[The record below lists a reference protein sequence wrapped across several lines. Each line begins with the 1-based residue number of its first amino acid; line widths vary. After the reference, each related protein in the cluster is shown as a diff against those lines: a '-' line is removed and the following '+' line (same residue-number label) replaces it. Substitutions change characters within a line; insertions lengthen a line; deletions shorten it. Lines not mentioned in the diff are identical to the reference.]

1 MKYEKRIQAKLLQM
15 HGYLTELNKWLPS
28 KNKYLHDGLTRR
40 ACEKT
45 IQLAI
50 ECVLDICAIIV
61 SEEKLGLPTSE
72 ENLIRLL
79 SEKKI
84 ISLILAKKIQSMK
97 SFRNILV
104 HRYEEVD
111 NTLAYEFLA
120 KNLLDFSYFEKEI
133 KKSL

>member
-61 SEEKLGLPTSE
+61 SE